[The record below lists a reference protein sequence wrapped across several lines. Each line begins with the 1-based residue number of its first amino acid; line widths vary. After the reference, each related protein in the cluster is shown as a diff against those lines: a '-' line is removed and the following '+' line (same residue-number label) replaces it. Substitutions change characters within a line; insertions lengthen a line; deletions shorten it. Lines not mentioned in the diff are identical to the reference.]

1 MIPKIIHQT
10 SPTKSLTW
18 EERRMV
24 RRMRSVL
31 HDWEYRLWDD
41 ADNERLVAAHF
52 PRYLHRYRRIE
63 RGVVRAD
70 IARCMYLAV
79 HGGFYFDT
87 DYKILAPI
95 DNQFLVSACVLPI
108 SRGAIENL
116 VELRLGNAVMG
127 SQPGYPFWT
136 DFLSSLFAGD
146 ALDALAENKIEKT
159 TGPEGLTTF
168 FVENRARFPDVALPP
183 REIFHPRLTAGNL
196 SYDAHKETVGA
207 HLCWG
212 SWRTK
217 HIPRRARNICTR
229 KLTAL

>member
-1 MIPKIIHQT
+1 
-10 SPTKSLTW
+10 
-18 EERRMV
+18 MV

-168 FVENRARFPDVALPP
+168 FVEIAPDSPTSPSRHAKSFIHDSRPAICP
-183 REIFHPRLTAGNL
+183 T
-196 SYDAHKETVGA
+196 T
-207 HLCWG
+207 
-212 SWRTK
+212 RTK
-217 HIPRRARNICTR
+217 KPSAPISAGVPGAPSTFRAVQETSAPENSRRSNLNSASDQS
-229 KLTAL
+229 